1 MADEKGK
8 KKARAL
14 SDFPHGTERYKCND
28 LIEADVAEIKSLKEA
43 GLVDDHPSAVA
54 HVERQKARVKAAAD
68 AALE

>member
-14 SDFPHGTERYKCND
+14 SDFSHGGEKYQSGG
-28 LIEADVAEIKSLKEA
+28 LIEADVAEIKALKEA